1 MTVLLRMTDVAKAY
15 GGVRAL
21 RGVSFEV
28 RAGEVHALVGENG
41 AGKSTLIAIMSG
53 ARQPDAGTIEIDGLE
68 IVALDPVSARGLGV
82 AVIHQ
87 RPALFPELTVA
98 ENVALGAEHVRPLQR
113 VDWTSRRTRAS
124 ALLGRLGAR
133 VSPDA
138 RVGDLGVAEQQLVE
152 IALGPNGHAHVV
164 VLDEP
169 TAALPDEEAGRVL
182 DVVRQLSHEGC
193 AVVYVSHRIDEVLA
207 IADRITVL
215 RDGEV
220 VATLA
225 ASETDRSE
233 IVRLMVGR
241 AVGDAYPERSAAP
254 GGVLLDVRGLSAAA
268 LGLRDVSISIRAGEI
283 VGLFGLVGAGRTEL
297 ARVLFGLERADRGSV
312 TLRGRP
318 FGARSPAEAIAAGIA
333 YVPED
338 RPRHGVLLDMDV
350 GTNVVLAVQDRL
362 ARRGLNDLA
371 REDALAERLVERLD
385 IRTDTIRRRVR
396 ALSGGNQQKVA
407 LARWL
412 AAEPVVLVLDEPTQG
427 IDVGARAEIYAL
439 LADLVE
445 QGLGVLAISSDLAE
459 VMGLC
464 DRIAVMR
471 AGTVVA
477 VRERGAVTREE
488 VLALA
493 LGHRDGD
500 LPSLT
505 GGGKEGRGA

>member
-1 MTVLLRMTDVAKAY
+1 MLLRVTDVAKAY

-21 RGVSFEV
+21 RGVSFDV

-41 AGKSTLIAIMSG
+41 AGKSTLIAIVSG
-53 ARQPDAGTIEIDGLE
+53 AQQPDGGTIEIDGRE
-68 IVALDPVSARGLGV
+68 VGALDPVSARALGV

-87 RPALFPELTVA
+87 RPALFPDLTVA
-98 ENVALGAEHVRPLQR
+98 ENVALGAERGHPLRR
-113 VDWTSRRTRAS
+113 VDWSGRRARAS
-124 ALLGRLGAR
+124 ALLQRLGAR
-133 VSPDA
+133 VHPDA

-152 IALGPNGHAHVV
+152 IARALGGYARVV

-169 TAALPDEEAGRVL
+169 TASLPDEEAGRVL
-182 DVVRQLSHEGC
+182 DVVRQLKREGC
-193 AVVYVSHRIDEVLA
+193 AVVYVSHRLEEVLA
-207 IADRITVL
+207 IADRVTVL

-225 ASETDRSE
+225 AGQTSRGE
-233 IVRLMVGR
+233 IVHLMVGR
-241 AVGDAYPERSAAP
+241 PLENAYPRRTATP
-254 GGVLLDVRGLSAAA
+254 GEVLLDVRGLSAAA

-297 ARVLFGLERADRGSV
+297 ARVLFGLERADRAAV
-312 TLRGRP
+312 TLRGHP
-318 FGARSPAEAIAAGIA
+318 LEVLSPAAAIAAGIA

-350 GTNVVLAVQDRL
+350 GTNIVLAVQDRL
-362 ARRGLNDLA
+362 ARRGLIDGA
-371 REDALAERLVERLD
+371 REDALAERLVARLD
-385 IRTDTIRRRVR
+385 IRTDSIRRIVR
-396 ALSGGNQQKVA
+396 TLSGGNQQKVA

-412 AAEPVVLVLDEPTQG
+412 AAEPAVLVLDEPTQG
-427 IDVGARAEIYAL
+427 IDVGARAEIYKL

-445 QGLGVLAISSDLAE
+445 RGLGVLAISSDLAE

-471 AGTVVA
+471 AGTVVS

-493 LGHRDGD
+493 LGHE
-500 LPSLT
+500 S
-505 GGGKEGRGA
+505 GGEVVRGA